1 MPDPSPIATVVA
13 RLSSDA
19 STAQNIADALAE
31 SFEAEQFAA
40 AYPEPAF
47 ANSQNGQQP
56 YSLLVHSMAL
66 VRELRFRPGLR
77 VSSRLVGVLHRAVPS
92 AAPSRRGRESDR
104 FLAQIEKTPRT
115 SADDNVFLSR
125 ARRHGPARYRLG
137 PQRQIASAHQEP
149 AARR

>member
-1 MPDPSPIATVVA
+1 MPRSVSCGIGQASREADSYRNPRAEAKRLLAKFEYGARGFHDLSHTAPISYLSQHRPELS
-13 RLSSDA
+13 RLYR
-19 STAQNIADALAE
+19 I
-31 SFEAEQFAA
+31 
-40 AYPEPAF
+40 
-47 ANSQNGQQP
+47 GQQP

-92 AAPSRRGRESDR
+92 AAPSRRERESDR

-125 ARRHGPARYRLG
+125 ARRHGSARYRLG
-137 PQRQIASAHQEP
+137 P
-149 AARR
+149 